1 MAADLLSMSRG
12 PDFVWSELHWPESLD
27 EDICVSLLRQLAT
40 DRLVRL
46 VVFEVEATAG
56 AVRYRVGSPEGT
68 ADRVAQLVGA
78 LVPGIA
84 LSPLDSRD
92 EVARAWGVAVSPQDR
107 PLVTSGP
114 LAITRSLLAALT
126 TVRKDE
132 RVVLQWLLGA
142 AFGPRSIATS
152 TSAPTQ
158 NSLLWS
164 LLGGSSDGA
173 DPERRKALQAK
184 HADHRF
190 RAAARLGVT
199 ASSDARAKAIA
210 LSVLG
215 GLRVSETPGVRIGL
229 RRARPGALAAV
240 RVPWLWPLRLQPSEL
255 VGLLAW
261 PLGNQPLPGVPRDE
275 PRRLGA
281 DPRIRGRRRVIAKS
295 NMPGD
300 ERELGLGIE
309 DAMFHTAVLGPT
321 GTGKSTV
328 LAGLISQDI
337 AAGRGLVVIDPKG
350 DLVDDILAQI
360 PKDRIPDVVV
370 VDPADA
376 EYAAGV
382 NPLSTH
388 IRTPELVADTVLATF
403 HGLYE
408 SSWGPRTQDILH
420 ASLLTLAGREGSTL
434 CALPLL
440 LTNPAARRRFRAG
453 VDDPIALDPFWAWF
467 DNLSDG
473 ERGQAIAPVLNK
485 TRPFLLR
492 RQVRA
497 IVGQAE
503 PRFHLDEVFT
513 RRRIVLVSLARKLIG
528 PEAASLLGALVIA
541 ELWQATLNRAHVPRE
556 QRHPV
561 LVYADEFQTYTRL
574 PTDLADALAQSR
586 GLGVGWVLAHQ
597 HLAQLPHDL
606 RAAVLA
612 NARSRIIFQLAAD
625 DAHAVARTT
634 TGDLTAADFQRL
646 RRHEVYAQL
655 VIDGEVSGFV
665 SGKTLPLPLPA
676 SDPREVR
683 EASRLRYSRPIAEVE
698 QEITRLVE
706 GGSEDPSVVG
716 RRPKEQS

>member
-1 MAADLLSMSRG
+1 MTDLFSTSRG
-12 PDFVWSELHWPESLD
+12 HVFVWSELHCPESLD
-27 EDICVSLLRQLAT
+27 EDLCVSLLRQLAT
-40 DRLVRL
+40 DQLTRL

-56 AVRYRVGSPEGT
+56 AIRYRIGSPERT
-68 ADRVAQLVGA
+68 ANRLVQLFGA
-78 LVPGIA
+78 LVPGVA
-84 LSPLDSRD
+84 VSPPSPRE
-92 EVARAWGVAVSPQDR
+92 EVASAWGVAVSPQDR
-107 PLVTSGP
+107 PLVTSGS
-114 LAITRSLLAALT
+114 LAISRSLLAALT
-126 TVRKDE
+126 SVQKDE

-142 AFGPRSIATS
+142 AFGPRSITTRTS
-152 TSAPTQ
+152 PTPQ
-158 NSLLWS
+158 HS
-164 LLGGSSDGA
+164 LLGSLLGTRSDGI
-173 DPERRKALQAK
+173 DSERRNALRAK

-190 RAAARLGVT
+190 RAAGRLGVT
-199 ASSDARAKAIA
+199 ANSDARAKAIA

-229 RRARPGALAAV
+229 RRDRPRALEAV
-240 RVPWLWPLRLQPSEL
+240 RVPWFWPLRLQPGEL

-261 PLGNQPLPGVPRDE
+261 PLGEQPLPGVPRDE

-281 DPRIRGRRRVIAKS
+281 DPRIRGRRRVIARS

-350 DLVDDILAQI
+350 DLVDDVLGQI
-360 PKDRIPDVVV
+360 PKERVPDVVV

-376 EYAAGV
+376 EYAAGI
-382 NPLSTH
+382 NPLSAH
-388 IRTPELVADTVLATF
+388 IRSPELVADTVLATF

-440 LTNPAARRRFRAG
+440 LTNPVARRRFRAG
-453 VDDPIALDPFWAWF
+453 VDDPIALGPFWAWF

-503 PRFHLDEVFT
+503 PRFNLDEVFT
-513 RRRIVLVSLARKLIG
+513 HRRIVLVSLARKLIG

-541 ELWQATLNRAHVPRE
+541 ELWHATLNRARVPRE

-561 LVYADEFQTYTRL
+561 LIYADEFQTYTRL

-597 HLAQLPHDL
+597 HLAQLPYDL

-612 NARSRIIFQLAAD
+612 NARSRVIFQLAAD
-625 DAHAVARTT
+625 DAHTVARTT
-634 TGDLTAADFQRL
+634 AGDLTAADFQRL

-655 VIDGEVSGFV
+655 VIDGEVSGFA
-665 SGKTLPLPLPA
+665 SGKTLPLPTPI
-676 SDPREVR
+676 SHSREVR
-683 EASRLRYSRPIAEVE
+683 EAARLRYSRPIAEIE
-698 QEITRLVE
+698 QEITRLIE
-706 GGSEDPSVVG
+706 GESEETGVVG
-716 RRPKEQS
+716 RRPKGRP

>member
-1 MAADLLSMSRG
+1 MRADLLSMSRG
-12 PDFVWSELHWPESLD
+12 PSFVWSELHWPESLD
-27 EDICVSLLRQLAT
+27 EDTCVSLLRQLAT

-56 AVRYRVGSPEGT
+56 AVRYRIGSPEGT

-78 LVPGIA
+78 LIPGIA
-84 LSPLDSRD
+84 LSPQDSRD

-114 LAITRSLLAALT
+114 LAISRSLLAALT
-126 TVRKDE
+126 SVRKDE

-142 AFGPRSIATS
+142 AFGPRSIATR
-152 TSAPTQ
+152 TSSPTQ
-158 NSLLWS
+158 NSLLGS
-164 LLGGSSDGA
+164 LLGRSSDEA

-190 RAAARLGVT
+190 RAVARLGVT
-199 ASSDARAKAIA
+199 ASSDARATAIA

-229 RRARPGALAAV
+229 RRDRPGAVAAV
-240 RVPWLWPLRLQPSEL
+240 RVPWLWPLRLQPGEL

-261 PLGNQPLPGVPRDE
+261 PLGDQPLPGVPRDE

-281 DPRIRGRRRVIAKS
+281 DPRIGGRRRVIAKS

-337 AAGRGLVVIDPKG
+337 AAGRGVVVIDPKG
-350 DLVDDILAQI
+350 DLVDDILGQI
-360 PKDRIPDVVV
+360 PERRIPDVVV

-376 EYAAGV
+376 EYAAGI

-453 VDDPIALDPFWAWF
+453 LVDPIALDPFWAWF
-467 DNLSDG
+467 DNLSEG

-646 RRHEVYAQL
+646 RRHEIYAQL
-655 VIDGEVSGFV
+655 VINGEVSGFV
-665 SGKTLPLPLPA
+665 SGKTLPLPLPV

-698 QEITRLVE
+698 KEVTRLVE
-706 GGSEDPSVVG
+706 GGSEDPGVVG

>member
-1 MAADLLSMSRG
+1 M
-12 PDFVWSELHWPESLD
+12 
-27 EDICVSLLRQLAT
+27 
-40 DRLVRL
+40 
-46 VVFEVEATAG
+46 
-56 AVRYRVGSPEGT
+56 
-68 ADRVAQLVGA
+68 
-78 LVPGIA
+78 
-84 LSPLDSRD
+84 
-92 EVARAWGVAVSPQDR
+92 
-107 PLVTSGP
+107 
-114 LAITRSLLAALT
+114 
-126 TVRKDE
+126 
-132 RVVLQWLLGA
+132 
-142 AFGPRSIATS
+142 
-152 TSAPTQ
+152 
-158 NSLLWS
+158 
-164 LLGGSSDGA
+164 
-173 DPERRKALQAK
+173 
-184 HADHRF
+184 
-190 RAAARLGVT
+190 
-199 ASSDARAKAIA
+199 
-210 LSVLG
+210 
-215 GLRVSETPGVRIGL
+215 
-229 RRARPGALAAV
+229 
-240 RVPWLWPLRLQPSEL
+240 
-255 VGLLAW
+255 
-261 PLGNQPLPGVPRDE
+261 
-275 PRRLGA
+275 
-281 DPRIRGRRRVIAKS
+281 IAKS

-300 ERELGLGIE
+300 ERELALGVE

-350 DLVDDILAQI
+350 DLIDDILGQI
-360 PKDRIPDVVV
+360 PKERIADVVV

-376 EYAAGV
+376 EYAAGI

-440 LTNPAARRRFRAG
+440 LTNPAARRRFRSG

-513 RRRIVLVSLARKLIG
+513 HRRIVLVSLARKLIG

-634 TGDLTAADFQRL
+634 TGELTAADFQRL

-665 SGKTLPLPLPA
+665 SGKTLPLPIPI

-706 GGSEDPSVVG
+706 GGNEYPGVVG
-716 RRPKEQS
+716 RRPKEQP